1 MGNTLNM
8 NLLVDKKN
16 KKHDFFTHL
25 ADEKILD
32 LKNNYKIIDVDYLD
46 PILVHCKM
54 FDDDYF
60 KLHSNKENVVNNML
74 DYYLNHDDT
83 EIYKKTNYLCDYKE
97 KICICNTHANDL
109 RKIYDGI
116 NYKPDEKYISWI
128 KF

>member
-1 MGNTLNM
+1 
-8 NLLVDKKN
+8 
-16 KKHDFFTHL
+16 
-25 ADEKILD
+25 
-32 LKNNYKIIDVDYLD
+32 
-46 PILVHCKM
+46 M

-83 EIYKKTNYLCDYKE
+83 EIYKKTNYLCNEKE
-97 KICICNTHANDL
+97 KICICNTHANEL

-116 NYKPDEKYISWI
+116 NYKSDEKYISWI